1 MNHFSSN
8 VNKFPISF
16 WFFIETLTL
25 LLHVRRCAG
34 NNTEPPSDSN
44 ISKTVRL
51 NIAFPA
57 TSFKEYSTSFVIV
70 CRLTEFALA
79 ALKLLIYEVRVTIGI
94 SKIELFNFSGTERVK
109 QNQKN
114 IKPIQ
119 NLLSLYVN
127 HF

>member
-1 MNHFSSN
+1 M
-8 VNKFPISF
+8 
-16 WFFIETLTL
+16 
-25 LLHVRRCAG
+25 RCAG

-51 NIAFPA
+51 NIAFPT

-70 CRLTEFALA
+70 CSLTEFALV
-79 ALKLLIYEVRVTIGI
+79 ALKLLIYEVRETIGI

-114 IKPIQ
+114 TKPIQ
-119 NLLSLYVN
+119 NLLSL
-127 HF
+127 